1 MERHPPPPSIWG
13 ARQRWYLRKVSW
25 QEVGRGVVSKTK
37 GVFLGQLLFG
47 GAGTGRGLI
56 SQITSLVLGRKFQVG
71 WFKIPSWE
79 GPQLLRL
86 VPEFRFHDRA

>member
-1 MERHPPPPSIWG
+1 MAGGGEGSGQQNKRSIFRPAPLW
-13 ARQRWYLRKVSW
+13 
-25 QEVGRGVVSKTK
+25 
-37 GVFLGQLLFG
+37 